1 MGTKN
6 LISKGQLKDGL
17 DFQYPVNLPSETQPA
32 EEDARSLLT
41 ALTCLLSQSAS

>member
-1 MGTKN
+1 MGMKN

-17 DFQYPVNLPSETQPA
+17 DFQYPVHLLFETQPA

-41 ALTCLLSQSAS
+41 KPICSLNQSAS